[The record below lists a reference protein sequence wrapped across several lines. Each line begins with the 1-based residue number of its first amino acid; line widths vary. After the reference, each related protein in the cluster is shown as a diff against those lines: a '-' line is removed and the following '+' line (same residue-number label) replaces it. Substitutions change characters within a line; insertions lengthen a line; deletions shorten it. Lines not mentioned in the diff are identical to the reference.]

1 MSEAVYRARFIFV
14 LTFVICLHSVL
25 LLNTPQPVKQSRHTL
40 TPQVMTAVL
49 MSQPVSRS
57 ITPSSIEPSQHLSS
71 LAETHS
77 STIPIEKNTNAVD
90 MNRKVF
96 NTKRRNIKA
105 SEAKT
110 SETKTSETKTK
121 AVDTNAADTHAVDIN
136 MSEALHDSLS
146 SSLTT
151 YPHIPDI
158 KGEAFAQL
166 SQPRFKGQRP
176 LPDYPRHARVLSQ
189 EGLVVIKVFINSL
202 GDVIQTEVKQSSDFD
217 ALDLAAKNAAQR
229 ARFYPYLRNGVAENS
244 YAELTFN
251 FVLK

>member
-1 MSEAVYRARFIFV
+1 MCKAAYRARFIFV
-14 LTFVICLHSVL
+14 LTFVICLHCVL

-57 ITPSSIEPSQHLSS
+57 ISTSNIEPRQHLIT

-77 STIPIEKNTNAVD
+77 STTPIEKNTNAVD

-96 NTKRRNIKA
+96 DTKRRNIKA
-105 SEAKT
+105 SETKV
-110 SETKTSETKTK
+110 SETETKAAERKTK
-121 AVDTNAADTHAVDIN
+121 AADSHAADIN
-136 MSEALHDSLS
+136 LPEALHDSPIG
-146 SSLTT
+146 SLTT
-151 YPHIPDI
+151 HPHTPDI
-158 KGEAFAQL
+158 KGDAFAQL
-166 SQPRFKGQRP
+166 SQPRFRGQRP
-176 LPDYPRHARVLSQ
+176 FPDYPRHARVLGQ